1 MPKLSMISTS
11 REYQSLCNMFS
22 SNWKFLIETDI
33 KKMCQHVQSFDEP
46 KYHTDAGRKQ
56 IGYQDHDGIDF
67 EKSYGYRTVFAYLS
81 EYEKG
86 NLTQSEVCQYL
97 NMKVSCGQF
106 SYANINPSLIL
117 GVTGTVEVLSSY
129 EYSVMTKFNIEVYTT
144 LPSSYGCKKGGGTKE
159 EPKVEPKEEP
169 KVEPCVTRS
178 AHGFLH
184 GPINLKFDHAGDG
197 IKVFQ
202 EKDDYFREI
211 AQEINY
217 KSYKN
222 DDTKSLYRA
231 IIVFFENN
239 NRLEEFQRS
248 EYFRRNIFY
257 KSSINI
263 LTEET
268 DERTRDVY
276 VSKAATCG
284 QITLTTKYFGRGTDF
299 VSWDEEL
306 NQKGG
311 VHVLQTFLSTTESE
325 EVQIKG
331 RSARQGQN
339 GSYGM
344 ILLESDDE
352 MLVVTEANGDK
363 VEKHKEDTLARFNI
377 SPGDI
382 NNMAFN
388 NRYKFLND
396 KRIEA
401 RQEEGREIDE
411 SLEKAKERD
420 TLSHE
425 YFDAVVNADKEKA
438 HTKLE
443 ELYKTIPANAIVNRQ
458 SRTIVLS
465 DATSSMFDIWDA
477 TKQYITEM
485 LHRIKELGGK
495 DSLNLFWVAYRDY
508 DCTVLEKSGWLS
520 DASLLQKFVDNIAI
534 EGGEDDEE
542 AVEQALALANEEHD
556 KDPITRV
563 ILIADAPPH
572 PESKGQQLADHSV
585 TLSTD
590 YKIETKKLKQKGIP
604 VFTFYLNTDKTLVT
618 PFEYIANQTGGSS
631 ALLDDSSKLIDVI
644 CTNVLEDIGGS
655 ELVAEYHSRWG

>member
-22 SNWKFLIETDI
+22 STWKFLIETEI

-46 KYHTDAGRKQ
+46 KYHFDAGRKQ

-129 EYSVMTKFNIEVYTT
+129 EYSVMTKFNIKDYTT
-144 LPSSYGCKKGGGTKE
+144 LPSSYG
-159 EPKVEPKEEP
+159 P
-169 KVEPCVTRS
+169 S
-178 AHGFLH
+178 
-184 GPINLKFDHAGDG
+184 NLKFDKVGDG

-211 AQEINY
+211 AQEIND
-217 KSYKN
+217 KSCKN

-248 EYFRRNIFY
+248 EYFRRHIVY

-276 VSKAATCG
+276 VSKAATSG

-306 NQKGG
+306 NKKGG

-388 NRYKFLND
+388 NRDKFFND

-572 PESKGQQLADHSV
+572 PESKGQELASHSV

-590 YKIETKKLKQKGIP
+590 YKIETEKLKQKGIP

>member
-129 EYSVMTKFNIEVYTT
+129 EYSVMTKFNIKDYTT
-144 LPSSYGCKKGGGTKE
+144 LPSSYG
-159 EPKVEPKEEP
+159 P
-169 KVEPCVTRS
+169 S
-178 AHGFLH
+178 
-184 GPINLKFDHAGDG
+184 NLKFDKVGDG

-211 AQEINY
+211 AQEIND
-217 KSYKN
+217 KSCKN

-248 EYFRRNIFY
+248 EYFRRHIVY

-411 SLEKAKERD
+411 SLEEAKERD
-420 TLSHE
+420 TLSHI
-425 YFDAVVNADKEKA
+425 YFDC
-438 HTKLE
+438 L
-443 ELYKTIPANAIVNRQ
+443 LSGQ
-458 SRTIVLS
+458 SRSAREAFIKMQDSFRQNIASFHIVMLLDESGSMGKRGKFAELTSAYQSFVNLQIQNNAADDILS
-465 DATSSMFDIWDA
+465 VIMFDDTA
-477 TKQYITEM
+477 
-485 LHRIKELGGK
+485 R
-495 DSLNLFWVAYRDY
+495 SL
-508 DCTVLEKSGWLS
+508 
-520 DASLLQKFVDNIAI
+520 ASLIPLEQYPALGYRGGRTNFAPALFHAQAAIRVGLNKCPDSVPVLILMTDGSNDDRAEALSAMKSIDNDFSSNNLQCNFVAFGSNANLENLEALQGQCTKGTVSRAQIGELTAVFEDIA
-534 EGGEDDEE
+534 
-542 AVEQALALANEEHD
+542 N
-556 KDPITRV
+556 
-563 ILIADAPPH
+563 
-572 PESKGQQLADHSV
+572 
-585 TLSTD
+585 
-590 YKIETKKLKQKGIP
+590 
-604 VFTFYLNTDKTLVT
+604 TLV
-618 PFEYIANQTGGSS
+618 PEYNG
-631 ALLDDSSKLIDVI
+631 
-644 CTNVLEDIGGS
+644 
-655 ELVAEYHSRWG
+655 